1 MSDPGPLEIVGRE
14 TELADARRWVGRLGD
29 GPAGLV
35 LEGEPGIGK
44 STLWREAVDLAG
56 AAGVQILSSR
66 PVEAELP
73 YGYAALGDL
82 LRGSIEPR
90 LGALPAPQAEA
101 LAVALSLTPARTPS
115 DPLLVGRATVAAL
128 GLLAADR
135 PVVIAIDDVQWLDGP
150 SARALAFAARRLESL
165 PVGMAIT
172 MRDGHA
178 DPLDLAGALG
188 GRTMVIGLG
197 PMSLGATGRLL
208 RSGFTPDMPRHMILR
223 IHNRAA
229 GNPLFA
235 LELARAG
242 TERLPASLEDLM
254 ARSLDEAPLAARSAI
269 ELVAVLG
276 PAPVATFGDPAL
288 LDAAIAAG
296 VLVEDA
302 GTVRFTHPLVAAA
315 AYGRIGPGRRRA
327 LHREAATAAQSLEA
341 RAQHLALATPG
352 SDASTAEI
360 VEEAASMARGRGA
373 VETAVALAE
382 HARRITPPDDADALA
397 RRTMDLAE
405 YLYLAAD
412 ERGAKAIVDDLLATP
427 VRGETRVRAL
437 IQRALTAAE
446 ATVAVAALE
455 EAVREPHDD
464 RLLRARTLHQLA
476 WQRGAWLGDIE
487 PALEEA
493 RRAVEQ
499 ADAIGDEATLVS
511 ALTTL
516 GLISSLAI
524 RPDAAD
530 HFRRAL
536 DILARVP
543 TAAGDHTPRLAFA
556 HERFWRGDFAT
567 AETLLADERALAIQ
581 QGDEG
586 LIMRLDLFGAEFELR
601 RGRWDDAARLLEAA
615 LAEARD
621 YWRGTALI
629 RRAILRARRG
639 DPGAMA
645 DAEELR
651 GTPGDPILAAAG
663 DFAAGLVAAAGGRI
677 DEAATLVYGLLNRS
691 GQSGSRGP
699 EFAVLTPEAIAILV
713 AAGRIAECESLTDR
727 LERRHDQL
735 APWGDAASAL
745 CRGLI
750 ELGKGDGDRDR
761 TEALIDTARRG
772 FEAIGSPW
780 ELGQSLLAAGALFR
794 RTGQRRRAGDALEQA
809 VAIFQQLRAEP
820 SRQRALDDLRRARPR
835 PRSDDRLTAAEARVA
850 ALVAQGH
857 PNREVAAQL
866 FTTVATVEAHLT
878 HIYAKLDIRSRTELA
893 RKVSDGSISLDA

>member
-1 MSDPGPLEIVGRE
+1 MPEPGPAPIVGRDA
-14 TELADARRWVGRLGD
+14 ELADVRRWVGRLAG

-44 STLWREAVDLAG
+44 STLWREAIDLAR
-56 AAGVQILSSR
+56 AAGARILGSR

-82 LRGSIEPR
+82 LRGPIEDR

-101 LAVALSLTPARTPS
+101 IAVALSLTPSRAPS
-115 DPLLVGRATVAAL
+115 DPLLVGRATVGAL
-128 GLLAADR
+128 GLLAADG
-135 PVVIAIDDVQWLDGP
+135 PVVIAIDDAQWLDAP

-165 PVGMAIT
+165 PVGIAIT
-172 MRDGHA
+172 LRQGHA

-188 GRTMVIGLG
+188 DRGEVVRLG
-197 PMSLGATGRLL
+197 PLSLGATGRLL
-208 RSGFTPDMPRHMILR
+208 RSGITPDLPRHVILR
-223 IHNRAA
+223 IHDRAA

-242 TERLPASLEDLM
+242 PERLPASLDDLM
-254 ARSLDEAPLAARSAI
+254 ARTLDEAPPAARAAI

-276 PAPVATFGDPAL
+276 PAPVSTFGDPAR

-327 LHREAATAAQSLEA
+327 LHREAASAAPSLEA
-341 RAQHLALATPG
+341 RAQHLALATSG
-352 SDASTAEI
+352 ADAPTAEI
-360 VEEAASMARGRGA
+360 VEEAAAIARGRGA

-382 HARRITPPDDADALA
+382 HARRLTPPDDTDVLA

-427 VRGETRVRAL
+427 VRGATRVRAL
-437 IQRALTAAE
+437 IQRALTATE

-455 EAVREPHDD
+455 EAAREPHDA

-476 WQRGAWLGDIE
+476 WQRGAWLGAIE
-487 PALEEA
+487 PALDEA
-493 RRAVEQ
+493 RRAVEL
-499 ADAIGDEATLVS
+499 AEALGDEATLVS

-516 GLISSLAI
+516 GLISSLAVL
-524 RPDAAD
+524 PDAAD

-536 DILARVP
+536 EIMARVP
-543 TAAGDHTPRLAFA
+543 TAAGDHTPRAAFA
-556 HERFWRGDFAT
+556 NERFWRGDFAA
-567 AETLLADERALAIQ
+567 AETLLADERALAIE

-586 LIMRLDLFGAEFELR
+586 LVMRLDLFGAELELR
-601 RGRWDDAARLLEAA
+601 RGRWDDAARLIEDA
-615 LAEARD
+615 LGEARD
-621 YWRGTALI
+621 YWRGTVLI

-639 DPGAMA
+639 DPAALA
-645 DAEELR
+645 DVDELR
-651 GTPGDPILAAAG
+651 GMPGDPILAAAG
-663 DFAAGLVAAAGGRI
+663 DFAAGLVAAAAGHL
-677 DEAATLVYGLLNRS
+677 DEAATLVHGLLDRS

-699 EFAVLTPEAIAILV
+699 EFAVLTPEAVAILV
-713 AAGRIAECESLTDR
+713 AAGRIAESESLTDR

-735 APWGDAASAL
+735 APWGDAATAL

-750 ELGKGDGDRDR
+750 ELGRTDGDQDR
-761 TEALIDTARRG
+761 AETLIDTARRG
-772 FEAIGSPW
+772 FEAIGSAW
-780 ELGQSLLAAGALFR
+780 ELGQSLLAAGAQLR
-794 RTGQRRRAGDALEQA
+794 RAGQRRRAGDALEQA
-809 VAIFQQLRAEP
+809 VAIFEQLGAEP
-820 SRQRALDDLRRARPR
+820 SRQRALDELRRARPR
-835 PRSDDRLTAAEARVA
+835 PRSDDRLTAAEERVA
-850 ALVAQGH
+850 ALVAQGR

-878 HIYAKLDIRSRTELA
+878 HIYAKLGIRSRTELA
-893 RKVSDGSISLDA
+893 RKVSDGSVSLDA